1 MIHWVK
7 NSGQFPP
14 GVAYVANW
22 PDALTKQYHGAGVVT
37 LDDALNPTAIEYG
50 NDSGLT
56 AMASAY
62 QLVVT
67 HGSALAAALNVLNP
81 EP

>member
-22 PDALTKQYHGAGVVT
+22 PESLTEHYHGAGVVT
-37 LDDALNPTAIEYG
+37 LNDALNPTAIEYG
-50 NDSGLT
+50 DGEGLT

-67 HGSALAAALNVLNP
+67 HGTPLAAALNVLNP